1 LSNLSSSDSS
11 EGINQFELH
20 FLGRHLVNIFAAL
33 LDHFGNSCFQLA
45 PSFGQTND
53 IFVEQIPLLGVEAKL
68 HNSFQDTSSGDGI
81 STLQEKK

>member
-1 LSNLSSSDSS
+1 
-11 EGINQFELH
+11 
-20 FLGRHLVNIFAAL
+20 L

-45 PSFGQTND
+45 PSFRQTND
-53 IFVEQIPLLGVEAKL
+53 IFVELIPLLCVEAKL